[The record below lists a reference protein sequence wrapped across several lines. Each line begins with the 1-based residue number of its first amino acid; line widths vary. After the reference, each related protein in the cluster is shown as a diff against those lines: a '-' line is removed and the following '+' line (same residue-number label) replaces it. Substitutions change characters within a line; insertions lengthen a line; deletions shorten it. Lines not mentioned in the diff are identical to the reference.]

1 MSESVSMI
9 PHDLTVNGINLRY
22 VTWGEFQQPERVVLL
37 VHGLTANSQCWAS
50 FGPRLADAGWYVIAP
65 DLRGRGLSDKP
76 SHGYGALLHINDLL
90 SLCDALSLPTVHFIG
105 HSMGAGIGIVF
116 AGTYPRR
123 LGKLVLVDRG
133 GRLPDDA
140 LQAIGPSLARLGQV
154 YPSLDVYLEQRKQ
167 TPLHEWNPL
176 WEAYYRYDAETHPDG
191 TVTSRVPR
199 AAIEEEFQVDSNL
212 NIEVSLARIQAP
224 TLLARAERGTL
235 APDRGFILAADEAE
249 RVQSIIPGCRLVTI
263 PNTNHYTIIVSDVF
277 AQEALAFM
285 AE

>member
-1 MSESVSMI
+1 MVS
-9 PHDLTVNGINLRY
+9 HDLPVNGINLHY
-22 VTWGEFQQPERVVLL
+22 VTWGEFTGPERTALL
-37 VHGLTANSQCWAS
+37 AHGLTANSQCWAN
-50 FGPRLADAGWYVIAP
+50 FGPRLAAEGWYVIAP

-76 SHGYGALLHINDLL
+76 PHGYGALFHINDLL

-116 AGTYPRR
+116 AGTYPKR
-123 LGKLVLVDRG
+123 LGKVVLVDRG
-133 GRLPDDA
+133 GRLPEDA

-154 YPSLDVYLEQRKQ
+154 YPSLDVYLEERKK

-176 WEAYYRYDAETHPDG
+176 WEAYYRYDAEVHPDG

-199 AAIEEEFQVDSNL
+199 AVVEEEFFVDSNL

-224 TLLARAERGTL
+224 TLLARAALGTL

-249 RVQSIIPGCRLVTI
+249 RVQSLIPGCRLATI
-263 PNTNHYTIIVSDVF
+263 PDTNHYTIIVSDAF
-277 AQEALAFM
+277 AQEALTFLT
-285 AE
+285 E